1 MSASFIT
8 QLNED
13 NGRLHKED
21 VVRQAL
27 TAAKLGNTVSIN
39 FLQGLKFCY
48 NPYVTFGVKQ
58 IPESIGIVDAENP
71 YDEFFE
77 LLGSLWRRE
86 LTGHDARDAIAEMSE
101 RFDSE
106 EWNLFLAPILRR
118 DMRSGISSTTV
129 NKICKGTDYE
139 IPIFTCQLATNSEG
153 RPEMKGTKRLEPK
166 LDGVRVLMMV
176 IPAGIT
182 RKYASVVCY
191 SRNGKVFEN
200 FEHVEKQVEEN
211 INEIIAAAGKING
224 LSTGLLKQGFIL
236 DGEVVGN
243 SFQELMRQAR
253 RKENVSADDSVFHV
267 FDILPI
273 DDFKRGHWNAQL
285 SKRIALLTAMQN
297 AFDKMPNMELLPHL
311 QVDLDTH
318 EGKSQIDRYA
328 KDMVTAGFEGIMI
341 KNLEAPYIC
350 KRSTDW
356 MKWKPTLTVDLEVVG
371 VEEGTGRNLGRL
383 GALVCHGVDDGKEI
397 TVNVGSGFS
406 DADRDDY
413 YTNRNLVIGRTA
425 EVLCDVITQNQDGTY
440 SLRFPRFVRFRDDK

>member
-1 MSASFIT
+1 MSASFIQ

-21 VVRQAL
+21 VIRKAL
-27 TAAKLGNTVSIN
+27 TAAKLGNTVSIQ
-39 FLQGLKFCY
+39 FLRGLKFCY
-48 NPYVTFGVKQ
+48 DSYVTFGVKQ

-101 RFDSE
+101 RFDSD

-166 LDGVRVLMMV
+166 LDGVRILMLV
-176 IPAGIT
+176 HPGDNTTLII
-182 RKYASVVCY
+182 CY
-191 SRNGKVFEN
+191 SRNGKVFDN
-200 FEHVEKQVEEN
+200 FTHIEEQIRKN
-211 INEIIAAAGKING
+211 VGELVSAASKVTDLQSGI
-224 LSTGLLKQGFIL
+224 LKQGFML

-253 RKENVSADDSVFHV
+253 RKENVSAEDSVFHV
-267 FDILPI
+267 FDIIPLA
-273 DDFKRGHWNAQL
+273 DFRRGHWNTQL
-285 SKRIALLTAMQN
+285 SKRIALLEAMQP

-356 MKWKPTLTVDLEVVG
+356 MKYKPTITVDLEVIG
-371 VEEGTGRNLGRL
+371 LEEGTGRNKNRL
-383 GALVCHGVDDGKEI
+383 GALVCNGVDDGKEI
-397 TVNVGSGFS
+397 TVNAGSGFS
-406 DADRDDY
+406 DAERDQFWVD
-413 YTNRNLVIGRTA
+413 RNLIFGRTVEIMA
-425 EVLCDVITQNQDGTY
+425 DAITQNQDGTY
-440 SLRFPRFVRFRDDK
+440 SLRFPRFVRFRDDKA

>member
-1 MSASFIT
+1 MSASFIK

-21 VVRQAL
+21 VIKQAL

-101 RFDSE
+101 RFDSD

-129 NKICKGTDYE
+129 NKICKGTEHE
-139 IPIFTCQLATNSEG
+139 IPIFSCQLATNSEG

-166 LDGVRVLMMV
+166 LDGVRVIMLV
-176 IPAGIT
+176 SLLDSGT
-182 RKYASVVCY
+182 YTTCY

-200 FEHVEKQVEEN
+200 FKHIEDQVLAN
-211 INEIIAAAGKING
+211 
-224 LSTGLLKQGFIL
+224 LSELLTAPSKTKHTSSGALMQSFVF

-253 RKENVSADDSVFHV
+253 RKDNVAAEDSVFHI
-267 FDILPI
+267 FDILPLA
-273 DDFKRGHWNAQL
+273 DFNRGHWNAQL
-285 SKRIALLTAMQN
+285 SKRIELLHAMES
-297 AFDKMPNMELLPHL
+297 AIDKMPNVELLPHL

-341 KNLEAPYIC
+341 KDLDSPYIC
-350 KRSTDW
+350 KRSTSW
-356 MKWKPTLTVDLEVVG
+356 MKWKPTITVDLEVIG
-371 VEEGTGRNLGRL
+371 LEEGTGRNKDRL

-397 TVNVGSGFS
+397 TVNAGSGFS
-406 DADRDDY
+406 DAERDSLWED
-413 YTNRNLVIGRTA
+413 RNLIFGRTVEIMA
-425 EVLCDVITQNQDGTY
+425 DAITQNQDGTY
-440 SLRFPRFVRFRDDK
+440 SLRFPRFVRFRDDKA